1 MFMLKRLQS
10 IDDLILEKIAV
21 LHNPVLNKIMIVI
34 SSLGNFGLIWF
45 AICLP
50 FLIVEP
56 WRRTGVNMILGL
68 CIAHL
73 MGEILLKHIV
83 CRSRPCH
90 KLDDD
95 EQLIN
100 RPKYYSFPSGHT
112 TASFSFFAVAL
123 LRCSTPVWTGIFI
136 LAVLMGFSRV
146 YLRVH
151 YLTDVLVGAVLGFL
165 CGSASVALL
174 NYIMTNFGII

>member
-1 MFMLKRLQS
+1 MVKKHSAGCCVTPYRVPDRRALSMH
-10 IDDLILEKIAV
+10 ILR
-21 LHNPVLNKIMIVI
+21 
-34 SSLGNFGLIWF
+34 F
-45 AICLP
+45 
-50 FLIVEP
+50 
-56 WRRTGVNMILGL
+56 
-68 CIAHL
+68 
-73 MGEILLKHIV
+73 
-83 CRSRPCH
+83 
-90 KLDDD
+90 
-95 EQLIN
+95 
-100 RPKYYSFPSGHT
+100 SFPSGHT